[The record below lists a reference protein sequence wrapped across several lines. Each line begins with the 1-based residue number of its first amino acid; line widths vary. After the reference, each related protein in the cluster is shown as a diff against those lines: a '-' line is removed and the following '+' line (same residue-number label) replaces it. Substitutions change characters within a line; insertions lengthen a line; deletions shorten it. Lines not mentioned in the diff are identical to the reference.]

1 MELVGFTAAVLDLLK
16 FSKACLDLYEEA
28 KLNTPQTHFE
38 LVLRLEAQ
46 AITFDRWCSVLGLKE
61 MIQLAVDDKDWR
73 NCEEFAIFQQ
83 NLKENL
89 RFENEQVARLIVDVL
104 KGLTAK
110 FEDARGRLPI
120 NYAPTNIGGT
130 PQNGHTNPIPTHA
143 TSLPVSSTPISLS
156 TATAKASWKPWK
168 RHQAKDTPSPPERS
182 QPQRATILQTTK
194 FLLRDKK
201 IFIKLLDEV
210 KAVNE
215 SLLTL
220 LGQDLQSQIKR
231 RFNLQLLGNNN
242 RAHLE
247 AAQNIPADTSAQR
260 EIGVLATI
268 KTNQLFEED
277 SFRSGTENGNLN
289 ALPVDSW
296 KENPL
301 KSPIWHADD
310 FDRGALQVGPARAQV
325 ALQGKQVLIEWKSYN
340 SSNNKQTESVL
351 RLASLVAMLSK
362 PEVARFSHIP
372 HCRGLIKDETN
383 SRIGMIFSFPTPR
396 HPSSTL
402 TYGTL
407 QDFIRQRS
415 TPAVGRRF
423 HIAKDLSMA
432 VCYLQSVHWL
442 HKLIRSDNV
451 IYFNEKDVSDPVNGM
466 GAQPQDMAHESKDF
480 PSFSLVAFDLSRPD
494 HPSES
499 TESISV
505 STSGYKSRR
514 RNMVLYSHP
523 DWLTKNSANEHQR
536 FRPEFDVYS
545 LGLILLE
552 VGLWRTLH
560 HLRERTGTD
569 HDFRVKAREE
579 YCNELKAKM
588 GDIYWDAARRCLNND
603 FDLVDAPHGTEEGTA
618 FQLAFE
624 RQVISQLEKC
634 HV

>member
-1 MELVGFTAAVLDLLK
+1 MEVVGFTAAVLDLLK
-16 FSKACLDLYEEA
+16 FSKTCLDLYEEA

-61 MIQLAVDDKDWR
+61 MIQLAEGDKDWR
-73 NCEEFAIFQQ
+73 NSEEFAVFQQ
-83 NLKENL
+83 NLKDNL

-120 NYAPTNIGGT
+120 NYARTNTGGI
-130 PQNGHTNPIPTHA
+130 PQNGQFNLTPPTA
-143 TSLPVSSTPISLS
+143 TTLPASPTLSSS
-156 TATAKASWKPWK
+156 TAKASWKPWK
-168 RHQAKDTPSPPERS
+168 RNQAKAKPSPPEYS

-201 IFIKLLDEV
+201 IFMKLLDEV

-231 RFNLQLLGNNN
+231 RFNLQVLGNNN

-247 AAQNIPADTSAQR
+247 AAQNLPADTSAQR

-268 KTNQLFEED
+268 KANQLLKED
-277 SFRSGTENGNLN
+277 SFQSGAENGNLS
-289 ALPVDSW
+289 ALPVDSL
-296 KENPL
+296 KENPPRSSL
-301 KSPIWHADD
+301 WHADD
-310 FDRGALQVGPARAQV
+310 FERGALQVGLARAQV
-325 ALQGKQVLIEWKSYN
+325 ALEGKQVLIEWKSYN
-340 SSNNKQTESVL
+340 SSNNKQTESIL

-372 HCRGLIKDETN
+372 HCRGLIKDERN

-396 HPSSTL
+396 SPSSTL

-407 QDFIRQRS
+407 QDFIRKRS

-432 VCYLQSVHWL
+432 VCYLQSVRWL
-442 HKLIRSDNV
+442 HKSIRSDNV
-451 IYFNEKDVSDPVNGM
+451 IYFEEKDVSDSVNRM
-466 GAQPQDMAHESKDF
+466 QAQPQDKAHEPKDF

-494 HPSES
+494 HPSEY

-514 RNMVLYSHP
+514 RNMELYSHP
-523 DWLTKNSANEHQR
+523 DWLSKNPADKRQR

-552 VGLWRTLH
+552 VGLWQTLH
-560 HLRERTGTD
+560 HLREHTETD
-569 HDFRVKAREE
+569 DDFRAKARGE
-579 YCNELKAKM
+579 YCDELKAKM
-588 GDIYWDAARRCLNND
+588 GDIYWDATRRCLNND

-618 FQLAFE
+618 FQLAVE

-634 HV
+634 HA